1 MKGTVLIRR
10 FNTLV
15 VSCSHGSC
23 PGEVC
28 PLSSESAE
36 KTVGGGEEGGC
47 WETNSQFFSKGLLWE
62 EGSVRT
68 GSLMGPGGQPL
79 LGTLVQ
85 RPVFQEKQW
94 AHRGIPGAMILAMTE
109 VLSG

>member
-1 MKGTVLIRR
+1 M
-10 FNTLV
+10 
-15 VSCSHGSC
+15 
-23 PGEVC
+23 
-28 PLSSESAE
+28 
-36 KTVGGGEEGGC
+36 
-47 WETNSQFFSKGLLWE
+47 
-62 EGSVRT
+62 RT